1 MSPSLGSS
9 ITLYASPQKPG
20 VLFGLILAGQ
30 PWFEWLSVIKGGTL
44 ESKSMICSL
53 AGLIDQGHD
62 EDA

>member
-1 MSPSLGSS
+1 MSETVTAGTGTKSCSEARPEQLNY
-9 ITLYASPQKPG
+9 IQKG
-20 VLFGLILAGQ
+20 
-30 PWFEWLSVIKGGTL
+30 LSVIKGGTL